1 MPQGRGRVRWIATF
15 WSAAIVFAT
24 NLGCAPMQRIPLDV
38 QPAAATLF
46 LDGQALETVP
56 EELALRSDRDHK
68 LYFKHEGYHP
78 ALIVLITR
86 DEAGEP
92 TLDPP
97 AVRLELEPLRLLGR
111 EIKIDGGKNTP

>member
-1 MPQGRGRVRWIATF
+1 M
-15 WSAAIVFAT
+15 AIVFAT

-46 LDGQALETVP
+46 LDGHALETVP

-68 LYFKHEGYHP
+68 LYFKHEGYRP
-78 ALIVLITR
+78 ALIVLISR

-111 EIKIDGGKNTP
+111 EIEIDGGENTP